1 MEVIL
6 LEHVDNLGDLGDV
19 VQVKNGY
26 ARNYLLPQN
35 KCLRATNENKAFFEA
50 KRAQMEK
57 ELETYKKS
65 ASKIAKAIEGI
76 FVVLLRQAGEDG
88 RLYGS
93 VATKD
98 IAAAVSAAGTELDK
112 KYIRMDK
119 PIKYAGVHPVKVK
132 LHADIIAEVR
142 VNVAR
147 TEDEAREAENL
158 FLNPPAKEEVKY
170 EAFEPL
176 VAKEA
181 TDAAAPEAEAAVE
194 AEAGAKKSKSKNKKS
209 SAKKED

>member
-6 LEHVDNLGDLGDV
+6 LEHVDNLGDLGDL

-26 ARNYLLPQN
+26 ARNYLLPQK

-57 ELETYKKS
+57 ELEAYKKS
-65 ASKIAKAIEGI
+65 ATKTAKAIEGI

-88 RLYGS
+88 RLFGS
-93 VATKD
+93 VSGKD
-98 IAAAVSAAGTELDK
+98 IAAAVTATGTELDR
-112 KYIRMDK
+112 KYLRLDK
-119 PIKYAGVHPVKVK
+119 PIKYIGVHPVKVK

-147 TEDEAREAENL
+147 TEDEAKDAEYL
-158 FLNPPAKEEVKY
+158 FLNPPAKEEVKQEY
-170 EAFEPL
+170 VEAASTEETLSP
-176 VAKEA
+176 E
-181 TDAAAPEAEAAVE
+181 AAAEVFEQVTAEAKKPK
-194 AEAGAKKSKSKNKKS
+194 GKKAKKKT
-209 SAKKED
+209 EDEA